1 LFGAA
6 SLADPK
12 QLPPTL
18 PGSEDRQL
26 AKGDDGSE
34 LQGLSRTLFVRLQQ
48 IGVPTILLRTQYRYV
63 KSTNSS
69 CACFACV
76 SEAVLGGTVLLTDAS
91 LCLVRSS
98 IFFPPQL
105 PPAAEPDPQPA
116 LLRGNSSGNAQS
128 VLGRAS
134 KADLPH
140 SLLPLVS
147 PLPFIVFVFV
157 CQGVLLNGT
166 TADAR
171 FPFLVPQPASGPGP
185 SPPALPPL
193 LFVDVSNGQELSQQ
207 GSRSLRNLEEVR
219 AVQQLVVSLLRQGVK
234 PSQIGITSLYRSQ
247 VSALREA
254 VSGISVKPIV
264 QQPQD
269 AAPRTPTKR
278 KKGAT
283 FSQPPSQD
291 STAVASGL
299 GIQVSTVDAFQVS
312 FCF

>member
-1 LFGAA
+1 
-6 SLADPK
+6 
-12 QLPPTL
+12 
-18 PGSEDRQL
+18 
-26 AKGDDGSE
+26 
-34 LQGLSRTLFVRLQQ
+34 
-48 IGVPTILLRTQYRYV
+48 
-63 KSTNSS
+63 
-69 CACFACV
+69 
-76 SEAVLGGTVLLTDAS
+76 
-91 LCLVRSS
+91 
-98 IFFPPQL
+98 
-105 PPAAEPDPQPA
+105 
-116 LLRGNSSGNAQS
+116 
-128 VLGRAS
+128 
-134 KADLPH
+134 
-140 SLLPLVS
+140 VS